1 MIVADTN
8 TIAYLYLPTEHTE
21 AAESV
26 LKKDAQWLV
35 PRLWR
40 SELRNILALYM
51 RKGLLELTT
60 AYQIQGQAEK
70 LLAGNEY
77 ELDSLSV
84 LVLAEETGCS
94 AYDCEFVALAQRFDI
109 PLVTSDKKLLRAFP
123 EQAIAPKA
131 FVS

>member
-1 MIVADTN
+1 
-8 TIAYLYLPTEHTE
+8 
-21 AAESV
+21 
-26 LKKDAQWLV
+26 
-35 PRLWR
+35 
-40 SELRNILALYM
+40 M

-70 LLAGNEY
+70 LLTSNEY

-109 PLVTSDKKLLRAFP
+109 PLVTSDKKLLSVFP

-131 FVS
+131 FIS